1 MYRKGPPLLQIG
13 DGEENDFIEFETP
26 GSTRRRRKLLRYI
39 AVILFATSL
48 VVLFYKL
55 HNQSPS
61 MELEVKLDV
70 GRIRGKREAFS
81 EGKMMDVFYGVPFAE
96 PPIGENRFEKT
107 VPKKP
112 WHGILETVEHKS
124 LCYPIMAD
132 ANTNTF
138 SEDCLYLNVYRP
150 VQIKTLLPI
159 MFIVHGGAYETG
171 TALRYANVE
180 EIGHKFVSKD
190 IIVVAIQYRLAVL
203 GFASTGDDEMKGNF
217 GYFDQLEA
225 LRFVHRNALAF
236 GGDLDR
242 ITVFGCSAGGSSVN
256 ALSVSPHSR
265 DMVHQV
271 ISMSGSPFA
280 AWTTSENSVKN
291 TKLLVEQLGKK
302 EGESVKQRL
311 KRSTM
316 TEIYDALNRIGTTT
330 FGVNFVNFGP
340 RLDGDFLPKDY
351 PELISEA
358 APKRMIMGCAE
369 EESLLWTLVH
379 PQNSSTAAMT
389 IQTSQIDG
397 FSSREVERLVDV
409 IVREGNFKN
418 VEEVKRKILEFYL
431 NSNGEEKNNVF
442 YLQRYTQILSDL
454 QFNLPIARDIIDR
467 RARGWSIFAYKS
479 TYVNPEATTE
489 RCPIKKS
496 FHGMDQ
502 RYAILGYGEDRRFKM
517 TDDDY
522 KMENLLVETFVN
534 FVKTSSPSTSHF
546 DWRPVQ
552 TVDSLDFAAL
562 QPNPTMNGGLFL
574 DRLKFWRSLTED
586 YEYDLVRL
594 LPYKKNKTT

>member
-1 MYRKGPPLLQIG
+1 MYRKGPPLLQLG
-13 DGEENDFIEFETP
+13 DEEENDFIEFKST
-26 GSTRRRRKLLRYI
+26 GSARRIWLWFCLQ
-39 AVILFATSL
+39 LFFVL
-48 VVLFYKL
+48 LFYKMQV
-55 HNQSPS
+55 QSPS
-61 MELEVKLDV
+61 TEPEVKLDV
-70 GRIRGKREAFS
+70 GRIRGKRESFS
-81 EGKMMDVFYGVPFAE
+81 GGQMMDVFYGVPFAE
-96 PPIGENRFEKT
+96 VPTGQNRFEKT

-112 WHGILETVEHKS
+112 WDGILKTVEHKP
-124 LCYPIMAD
+124 LCYPIMGD
-132 ANTNTF
+132 AKTNTF

-150 VQIKTLLPI
+150 VEIKTLLPI

-171 TALRYANVE
+171 TALRYANVQ
-180 EIGHKFVSKD
+180 EIGHKFVSKY

-265 DMVHQV
+265 DMVYQV

-291 TKLLVEQLGKK
+291 TKLLVDQLGKK
-302 EGESVKQRL
+302 DGESVKQRL
-311 KRSTM
+311 KRATM
-316 TEIYDALNRIGTTT
+316 KEIYDALNRIGTTK

-351 PELISEA
+351 PELISET
-358 APKRMIMGCAE
+358 APKKDDHGMCRRGVF
-369 EESLLWTLVH
+369 T
-379 PQNSSTAAMT
+379 NSSTAAMT
-389 IQTSQIDG
+389 IQTNQIAG

-409 IVREGNFKN
+409 IVREGSFRN
-418 VEEVKRKILEFYL
+418 VDEVKRKVLEFYL
-431 NSNGEEKNNVF
+431 NSNEEEKNNVF

-454 QFNLPIARDIIDR
+454 QFNLPIVRDIIDR

-502 RYAILGYGEDRRFKM
+502 RYMILGYGEDRRFKM
-517 TDDDY
+517 TDDDH
-522 KMENLLVETFVN
+522 KMENLLVDTFVN
-534 FVKTSSPSTSHF
+534 FVKTSSPTTNHF
-546 DWRPVQ
+546 DWKPVQ
-552 TVDSLDFAAL
+552 TVDSLDFASL

-574 DRLKFWRSLTED
+574 DRLKFWRSLAED
-586 YEYDLVRL
+586 YKYDLVRM
-594 LPYKKNKTT
+594 LPQEKNKT